1 MAGTTSCN
9 VGKLNGHCEEG
20 RDGEGQFAELG
31 CVTESAG
38 AEEQRLHQRQVIFCC
53 VASVSVTTL
62 SLCCTQEVWQM
73 KKKNLPVYLS
83 LKIFSFL

>member
-1 MAGTTSCN
+1 MDT
-9 VGKLNGHCEEG
+9 EEG
-20 RDGEGQFAELG
+20 SDGEGRFAELG

-73 KKKNLPVYLS
+73 EKKPSCLFVIEN
-83 LKIFSFL
+83 IFILMS